1 MEPRGLVIRWRD
13 VKIHEGPG
21 VVPHTVT
28 VGGHDSESVITGPE
42 AAKESF
48 PTRSRV
54 FPVLVDALQL
64 VTKTRPFGDR
74 EAQCGVVDLHILG
87 VYRKNQ
93 TAGRRVCLSVR
104 RDRRDYD
111 QGWQAVPIVF
121 ERCWVQQTMPLVV
134 ANHNRPPGAS
144 TSDGSGSTSPESP
157 GRPSSSLKASP
168 ETVEPGSRSQFF
180 NSEAETWA
188 MPENPFTHRSPVK
201 CSTIPDTLPGKS
213 GSFHRIK

>member
-1 MEPRGLVIRWRD
+1 MEPRCLVIRWRD

-21 VVPHTVT
+21 VVPHTLT

-74 EAQCGVVDLHILG
+74 EAQCRVVDLHILG

-93 TAGRRVCLSVR
+93 TAGRSVCLSVR

-121 ERCWVQQTMPLVV
+121 ERCWVQPSNALGGRKPQS
-134 ANHNRPPGAS
+134 S
-144 TSDGSGSTSPESP
+144 TGG
-157 GRPSSSLKASP
+157 LY
-168 ETVEPGSRSQFF
+168 
-180 NSEAETWA
+180 
-188 MPENPFTHRSPVK
+188 
-201 CSTIPDTLPGKS
+201 
-213 GSFHRIK
+213 

>member
-64 VTKTRPFGDR
+64 VTKTRPFRDR
-74 EAQCGVVDLHILG
+74 EAQCRVVDLPHSRC
-87 VYRKNQ
+87 VQEEPN
-93 TAGRRVCLSVR
+93 
-104 RDRRDYD
+104 
-111 QGWQAVPIVF
+111 GW
-121 ERCWVQQTMPLVV
+121 
-134 ANHNRPPGAS
+134 PPRISFRS
-144 TSDGSGSTSPESP
+144 T
-157 GRPSSSLKASP
+157 
-168 ETVEPGSRSQFF
+168 
-180 NSEAETWA
+180 
-188 MPENPFTHRSPVK
+188 
-201 CSTIPDTLPGKS
+201 
-213 GSFHRIK
+213 